1 MLSPMPESRS
11 AFARQCARIPL
22 AAMLVLAAVAGCGN
36 ARHADT
42 TPLDQGGVYF
52 KGVERLRQLKISD
65 AEVQQLVAARAAGLD
80 DDGSIELVRI
90 ARTRQQPFAAGDTVA
105 GLLGA
110 GFKQGSVLTLA
121 RLGQLESWAGE
132 AQALHLSRLSDDVIL
147 SVAKRRAAGQ
157 PVLSTRKIVDLQN
170 VGLSQTELIAEIN
183 RGATDTE
190 ADDIIMRRNYY
201 AGGHTFVHQ
210 RGMRRR

>member
-1 MLSPMPESRS
+1 MPESRS
-11 AFARQCARIPL
+11 AFARRCVRIPI
-22 AAMLVLAAVAGCGN
+22 AATLVLALIAGCSN
-36 ARHADT
+36 ARHTDT
-42 TPLDQGGVYF
+42 TPLDQGGLYF
-52 KGVERLRQLKISD
+52 KGVEQLRQLKISD

-80 DDGSIELVRI
+80 DAGSIELVRI
-90 ARTRQQPFAAGDTVA
+90 ARARQQPLEAGDTVA

-110 GFKQGSVLTLA
+110 GFKQSSVLTLA

-132 AQALHLSRLSDDVIL
+132 AQALRLSRLSDDVIL
-147 SVAKRRAAGQ
+147 AVATRRAAGQ
-157 PVLSTRKIVDLQN
+157 PVLSTAKIADLQN
-170 VGLSQTELIAEIN
+170 AGLSQKELIAEIN
-183 RGATDTE
+183 RGATDAQ

>member
-1 MLSPMPESRS
+1 
-11 AFARQCARIPL
+11 
-22 AAMLVLAAVAGCGN
+22 MLVLAAVAGCGN

-42 TPLDQGGVYF
+42 TPLDQGGVDF
-52 KGVERLRQLKISD
+52 KGIEQLRQLEISD

-80 DDGSIELVRI
+80 DAGSIELVRI

-132 AQALHLSRLSDDVIL
+132 AQALRLSRLSDDVVL

-157 PVLSTRKIVDLQN
+157 PVLSTAKIADLQN
-170 VGLSQTELIAEIN
+170 AGLSQTELIAEIN
-183 RGATDTE
+183 RGASDTA

>member
-1 MLSPMPESRS
+1 MPQFRS
-11 AFARQCARIPL
+11 SFARQCIRIPM
-22 AAMLVLAAVAGCGN
+22 AATLVLFAVTGCSN
-36 ARHADT
+36 ARHTDT

-52 KGVERLRQLKISD
+52 QGVEQLRQFKISNS
-65 AEVQQLVAARAAGLD
+65 EVQQLVTARGAGLD
-80 DDGSIELVRI
+80 DASCIELVRI
-90 ARTRQQPFAAGDTVA
+90 ARAHQQSFAAGDTVA

-110 GFKQGSVLTLA
+110 GFKQDSVLTLA

-132 AQALHLSRLSDDVIL
+132 AQALHLSGLSDDVIL
-147 SVAKRRAAGQ
+147 SVAKRRGAGQ
-157 PVLSTRKIVDLQN
+157 PVLSSRKIVDLQN

-183 RGATDTE
+183 RGASDTD

>member
-1 MLSPMPESRS
+1 MV
-11 AFARQCARIPL
+11 AT
-22 AAMLVLAAVAGCGN
+22 LVLAAVGGCSN
-36 ARHADT
+36 ARHTDM

-52 KGVERLRQLKISD
+52 KGVEQLRQLKIND

-80 DDGSIELVRI
+80 DASCIELVRI
-90 ARTRQQPFAAGDTVA
+90 ARAHQQPFAAGDTVA

-110 GFKQGSVLTLA
+110 GFQQSSVLTLA

-132 AQALHLSRLSDDVIL
+132 AQALRLSRLSDDVIL
-147 SVAKRRAAGQ
+147 SVARRRAAGQ

-170 VGLSQTELIAEIN
+170 VGFSQTELIAEIN

-190 ADDIIMRRNYY
+190 ADDIIMHRNYY

>member
-1 MLSPMPESRS
+1 MPESRS

-42 TPLDQGGVYF
+42 TPLDQGGMYF
-52 KGVERLRQLKISD
+52 NGVEQLRQLKISD

-80 DDGSIELVRI
+80 DAGSIELVRI
-90 ARTRQQPFAAGDTVA
+90 ARAHQQPFAAGDTVA

-110 GFKQGSVLTLA
+110 GFQQGSVLTLA

-157 PVLSTRKIVDLQN
+157 PVLSTAKIVDLQN
-170 VGLSQTELIAEIN
+170 AGLSQTELIAEIN